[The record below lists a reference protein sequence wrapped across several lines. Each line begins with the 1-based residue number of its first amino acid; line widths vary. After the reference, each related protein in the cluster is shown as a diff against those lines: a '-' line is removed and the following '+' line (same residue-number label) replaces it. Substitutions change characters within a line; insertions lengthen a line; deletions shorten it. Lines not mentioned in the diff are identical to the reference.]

1 MDNPFELTIKFI
13 QLYFIFTKNS
23 DINRAEYQFKNKICV
38 LLFNR
43 E

>member
-1 MDNPFELTIKFI
+1 MDNPFELTITFI
-13 QLYFIFTKNS
+13 HLYFIFKKNS
-23 DINRAEYQFKNKICV
+23 DVKLAEYQFQNKICV